1 VRSFWY
7 RIQRGS
13 GSVAGGS
20 VTNDSGSVAVWQ
32 CGSVAVWQCGSVARG
47 VAVVGWQWHESIEEI
62 SAVILVLNSC
72 GSGGYWRGGSG
83 FCRGRE
89 FL

>member
-7 RIQRGS
+7 QIQRGS

-32 CGSVAVWQCGSVARG
+32 CGSVAVDQ
-47 VAVVGWQWHESIEEI
+47 VVCIG
-62 SAVILVLNSC
+62 
-72 GSGGYWRGGSG
+72 
-83 FCRGRE
+83 
-89 FL
+89 